1 MKTLVTGAA
10 GFVGRHLVRRLQ
22 IEGHEVTAFDKR
34 DCSLGTRFIKGDI
47 TSFDFSSALK
57 DVEVVYHLASLLGTA
72 ELFHRVVEAEQVNV
86 IGTLNLLEAMRK
98 NGVDKVVFTSKPNI
112 WKYNVYTI
120 TKETCERYLEMYKNI
135 YGLKPI
141 IVRPFNI
148 YGPEEE
154 LNEYRKAIPYF
165 IIAAL
170 RGEPLEIFGDGE
182 QTMDA
187 IYIDDAVEA
196 LVRCEIVAPEE
207 IVEIGSAHSIKVK
220 DLAQKIIDITGSASR
235 IVHVR
240 KRRGETNAEQI
251 RANGNMKQLIS
262 FSPKVSLEDGLKK
275 TINWYSVNLEKFK
288 EIHKVKKEDFQ
299 ASDGDS
305 CARP

>member
-1 MKTLVTGAA
+1 LVTGAA
-10 GFVGRHLVRRLQ
+10 GFIGRHLVRRLQ

-34 DCSLGTRFIKGDI
+34 DCCLGTRAIKGDI

-57 DVEVVYHLASLLGTA
+57 DVEVVFHLASLLGTA
-72 ELFHRVVEAEQVNV
+72 ELFHRVVEAERVNV

-98 NGVDKVVFTSKPNI
+98 KEVDKIVFTSKPNI

-120 TKETCERYLEMYKNI
+120 TKETCERYLEMYKKV
-135 YGLKPI
+135 YGLKPVI
-141 IVRPFNI
+141 TRPFNV

-196 LVRCEIVAPEE
+196 LIRCAKVAPEE
-207 IVEIGSAHSIKVK
+207 IVEIGSAHSTKVQ
-220 DLAQKIIDITGSASR
+220 DLAQKIINLTGSTSSV
-235 IVHVR
+235 VHIP
-240 KRRGETNAEQI
+240 KRRGETDANHI
-251 RANGNMKQLIS
+251 RANGNMKPLIS
-262 FSPKVSLEDGLKK
+262 YSPKVSLEDGLKK
-275 TINWYSVNLEKFK
+275 TINWYSENLEKFK
-288 EIHKVKKEDFQ
+288 EIYRVKKEDFQ
-299 ASDGDS
+299 TSDGDS
-305 CARP
+305 CARL